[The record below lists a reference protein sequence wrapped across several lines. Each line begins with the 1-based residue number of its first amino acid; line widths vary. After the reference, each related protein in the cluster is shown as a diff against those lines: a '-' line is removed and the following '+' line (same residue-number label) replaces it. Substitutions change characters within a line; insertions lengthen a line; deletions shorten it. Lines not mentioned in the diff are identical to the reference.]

1 MNVQCVTVGRM
12 FSYLDAGTG
21 SMIVAALSG
30 GVAGIAVLL
39 KMYGHR
45 ILGVFSKRHRRRAD
59 DAKAELLG
67 DSAG

>member
-1 MNVQCVTVGRM
+1 ML
-12 FSYLDAGTG
+12 SYLDASTG

-45 ILGVFSKRHRRRAD
+45 ALGLFSKRHRQEAD
-59 DAKAELLG
+59 EAKAELLG
-67 DSAG
+67 ESAD